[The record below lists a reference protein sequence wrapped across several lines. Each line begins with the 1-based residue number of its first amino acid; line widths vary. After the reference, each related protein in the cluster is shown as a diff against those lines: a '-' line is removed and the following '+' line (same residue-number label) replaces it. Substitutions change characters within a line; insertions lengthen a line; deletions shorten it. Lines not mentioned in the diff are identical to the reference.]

1 MKNSGPLAGVRVLD
15 LSRVL
20 AGPMCTQ
27 LLGDLGAEV
36 IKVERPDAGDD
47 TRQWGPPFLED
58 ADGNPTRESAYYL
71 CANRNKRSLAVDIS
85 KPEGQKLI
93 RDLASA
99 CDVLVENF
107 KTGGLKKFGLDYD
120 SVRQFSPGLVYCSIT
135 GFGQTGPY
143 AARPG
148 YDLLIQ
154 AMGGLMS
161 ITGPEGG
168 EPCKVGVAVSDIM
181 CGMYA
186 AVAILAAL
194 RAKDASGRGQHIDMA
209 LLDAQVAWLANQG
222 QRYLISGEVARRRG
236 NAHPDV
242 VPYQVFKAKD
252 GHVILGVGND
262 QQFRRFCEFAGRPQ
276 LADDPRFA
284 SNDRRVKNRDALIP
298 ELETLF
304 AVRPLAEWLEGLA
317 ARNVPCGP
325 VNSIDQVF
333 ADPQVAHRQMTVSL
347 PHPLAAGG
355 DVTLLANPMRFSETP
370 VSYRRA
376 PPTVG
381 EHTAEVLKEFL
392 GLDEAS
398 ISELEARGIV
408 ACGGSGHA

>member
-1 MKNSGPLAGVRVLD
+1 MNNSGPLKGVRVLD

-36 IKVERPDAGDD
+36 IKVERPVAGDD

-58 ADGNPTRESAYYL
+58 TDGNPTRESAYYL
-71 CANRNKRSLAVDIS
+71 CANRNKQSLAVDIAN
-85 KPEGQKLI
+85 PEGQKLI
-93 RDLASA
+93 RELTAK

-107 KTGGLKKFGLDYD
+107 KTGGLVKYGLDYD
-120 SVRQFSPGLVYCSIT
+120 SVREVNPRLVYCSIT

-161 ITGPEGG
+161 ITGPEDGD
-168 EPCKVGVAVSDIM
+168 PCKVGVAVSDIM

-194 RAKDASGRGQHIDMA
+194 KAKDATGQGQHIDMA

-252 GHVILGVGND
+252 GHIILGVGND
-262 QQFRRFCEFAGRPQ
+262 QQFRRFCDFAARPE
-276 LADDPRFA
+276 LADDPRFS
-284 SNDRRVKNRDALIP
+284 SNHQRVRNRDVLIP
-298 ELETLF
+298 ELKALI
-304 AVRPLAEWLEGLA
+304 AARPAAEWLEGLG

-325 VNSIDQVF
+325 VNNIDQVF
-333 ADPQVAHRQMTVSL
+333 ADPQVRQREMTVTMS
-347 PHPLAAGG
+347 HPLAASGE
-355 DVTLLANPMRFSETP
+355 VTLLANPMRFSETP

-381 EHTAEVLKEFL
+381 EHTAEVLAELL

-398 ISELEARGIV
+398 VSGLESRGVV
-408 ACGGSGHA
+408 ACGGAGHA